1 LISVINNGSGQGTWI
16 DWGNAYRQLGASEEL
31 VSATLLSAKRTRES
45 YTIMVPLI
53 WHEVQRSGPVTVRD
67 QVVPA
72 SEIVAGVPL
81 YAFDEHTRLGKRA
94 INRLVQEN
102 AALRACLGQFVPK
115 RRWTSAAQDAAF
127 YADGASVSRR
137 FDWSQSRSLEA
148 LGIEADLSTAEVPKA
163 GVEPLLGIMRASL
176 GHLNRIRTE
185 VWLAA
190 RNEGTA

>member
-1 LISVINNGSGQGTWI
+1 
-16 DWGNAYRQLGASEEL
+16 
-31 VSATLLSAKRTRES
+31 
-45 YTIMVPLI
+45 MVPLI
-53 WHEVQRSGPVTVRD
+53 WLELQRSDPVTVRD
-67 QVVPA
+67 EVVPP

-102 AALRACLGQFVPK
+102 ARLRACLEQFVPK

-137 FDWSQSRSLEA
+137 LDWSQSRSLEV
-148 LGIEADLSTAEVPKA
+148 LGIEADLSTTEVPKD
-163 GVEPLLGIMRASL
+163 GVEPLLRVVRENL
-176 GHLNRIRTE
+176 DHLNKIRSE

-190 RNEGTA
+190 RNEGIA